1 MKIKSFV
8 KQRAVAMLEL
18 IIVVVVIAI
27 LSGWYFSKGGNSAQE
42 AASQYQHSME
52 RSNNTACLASRTG
65 LKTSIQLWQ
74 MQNPGKPVNA
84 ENLSAANIN
93 TKVCPEQG
101 QISITSSGD
110 LVCSK
115 HPN

>member
-1 MKIKSFV
+1 MNLISFV
-8 KQRAVAMLEL
+8 KKRGFAILEL
-18 IIVVVVIAI
+18 VIVLIIIAI
-27 LSGWYFSKGGNSAQE
+27 LSGWYFSNGGNSAQQ

-52 RSNNTACLASRTG
+52 KSNNTACLASRTA

-84 ENLSAANIN
+84 ENLSTANIN

-101 QISITSSGD
+101 QISITPSGE